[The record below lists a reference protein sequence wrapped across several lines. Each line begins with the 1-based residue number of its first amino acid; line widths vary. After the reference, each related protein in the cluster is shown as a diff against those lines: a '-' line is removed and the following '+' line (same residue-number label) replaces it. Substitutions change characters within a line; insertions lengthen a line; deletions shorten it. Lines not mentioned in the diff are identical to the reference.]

1 MADALVVWPRPFAVG
16 SVKQRG
22 ADVARVEKDQEDQGN
37 LVLCVDDELLGLEV
51 RRMVLEHAGYRVLTA
66 ETGAKGLAIHR
77 QEQVDAV
84 ILDYA
89 MPEMNGAEVAARM
102 RAAKPQVPILLLSAH
117 FEFPAEIHALVNSKM
132 TKGEGAPSMLEK
144 LRGLLA
150 PRSMAI

>member
-1 MADALVVWPRPFAVG
+1 M
-16 SVKQRG
+16 
-22 ADVARVEKDQEDQGN
+22 
-37 LVLCVDDELLGLEV
+37 LCVDDELLGLEV

-66 ETGAKGLAIHR
+66 ETGAAGLALHR
-77 QEQVDAV
+77 EEQVEAV

-102 RAAKPQVPILLLSAH
+102 RAAKPQVPILLLSAQI
-117 FEFPAEIHALVNSKM
+117 EFPAEIHALVNSRM

-150 PRSMAI
+150 PGAVAI